1 MRLLELFN
9 TIHATKDPDQS
20 LLDFALERIK
30 TALWPDDDL
39 CDELEESVEQL
50 QFESIRIANIWET
63 DAYSCRPYHDRTV
76 YKHQLVEPRLC
87 VSHVRATTRPCC
99 RSFLKASS
107 LQKSGDD
114 VLGH

>member
-1 MRLLELFN
+1 MRLLDLFN
-9 TIHATKDPDQS
+9 TIHATKGPDQS
-20 LLDFALERIK
+20 LLDLALERIK

-50 QFESIRIANIWET
+50 QFESIRIANMWET